1 MVPIKISLGINEAV
15 LESLTVSY
23 FLHKMLT
30 RGVYDLNSWVYD
42 SSVSFYP
49 QFSLVDSPILSYLS
63 TMQHKG
69 VSNTKWIRPHIVIF
83 QMKSFANSRIFNGGE
98 VEFADTFVVN
108 NTTWYSIL
116 LKIIL
121 TNELFWRSESP
132 RSDLKLLEEKEVR
145 LKYWLIY
152 VTIGDWRNVLVIS
165 F

>member
-1 MVPIKISLGINEAV
+1 MGLWFVR
-15 LESLTVSY
+15 
-23 FLHKMLT
+23 FLQ
-30 RGVYDLNSWVYD
+30 
-42 SSVSFYP
+42 SSV
-49 QFSLVDSPILSYLS
+49 LIGWHVDSPILFYLS
-63 TMQHKG
+63 TMQPKG

-108 NTTWYSIL
+108 NTTQYSIQTFTKNPANC
-116 LKIIL
+116 LKIVW